1 MPEVIEIRKYADFIK
16 KHIKNKY
23 ITEINILNGRYKKHG
38 PFEMYKELVKK
49 LPLKVIDI
57 KTKGKFLYFVI
68 EKGFYLFSTLG
79 LQGGW
84 TYKSNKSSKIIN
96 KIHNIIKI
104 KKFEFPNLV
113 SYINNNIME
122 KYKARSLNHLNVEFI
137 MKDGS
142 LYFYDVLS
150 FGTLKIIDN
159 KSNLDKKLNSIGPD
173 IMDHNT
179 TYEVFLEQIKKKKN
193 LDKYVGNVIVNQKV
207 ISGIGNYLRSD
218 ILWLCHISPFR
229 KVKDLKD
236 EEILKIYKNAL
247 LLVWGDYD
255 YNKGLKLG
263 YIKKTDKLPSNYKR
277 DFFVY
282 MHDKDIYNKIVIKE
296 ELYEGSQ
303 KRFIHWVPEIQQ

>member
-122 KYKARSLNHLNVEFI
+122 KYKARSLNHLNVEFVT
-137 MKDGS
+137 KDGS

-159 KSNLDKKLNSIGPD
+159 KSDLDKKLNSIGPD

-236 EEILKIYKNAL
+236 E
-247 LLVWGDYD
+247 
-255 YNKGLKLG
+255 
-263 YIKKTDKLPSNYKR
+263 
-277 DFFVY
+277 
-282 MHDKDIYNKIVIKE
+282 
-296 ELYEGSQ
+296 
-303 KRFIHWVPEIQQ
+303 

>member
-1 MPEVIEIRKYADFIK
+1 MPEVIEVMKYADFIK

-49 LPLKVIDI
+49 LPLKIIDVR
-57 KTKGKFLYFVI
+57 TKGKFLYFVI
-68 EKGFYLFSTLG
+68 ENGFYLFSTLG

-84 TYKSNKSSKIIN
+84 TYKLNKSN
-96 KIHNIIKI
+96 
-104 KKFEFPNLV
+104 KFEFPNLIN
-113 SYINNNIME
+113 YINNNVMK
-122 KYKARSLNHLNVEFI
+122 KYRARSINHLNVEFVT
-137 MKDGS
+137 KDGS

-150 FGTLKIIDN
+150 FGTLKIIDSEEELN
-159 KSNLDKKLNSIGPD
+159 KKLNNIGPD

-179 TYEVFLEQIKKKKN
+179 TSEIFLEQIKKKKN
-193 LDKYVGNVIVNQKV
+193 LDKYIGNVIVNQKV

-229 KVKDLKD
+229 KVKDLKN
-236 EEILKIYKNAL
+236 EEILNIYKNAL
-247 LLVWGDYD
+247 LLIWGDYD
-255 YNKGLKLG
+255 YNKGIELK
-263 YIKKTDKLPSNYKR
+263 YIKKIDKLPNDYKR

-282 MHDKDIYNKIVIKE
+282 MHDKDIYNNNIIKE

-303 KRFIHWVPEIQQ
+303 KRFIHWVPEIQK

>member
-23 ITEINILNGRYKKHG
+23 INKINILNGRYKKHA

-49 LPLKVIDI
+49 LPLKVLDI
-57 KTKGKFLYFVI
+57 RTKGKFLYFVI
-68 EKGFYLFSTLG
+68 EGGFYLFSTLG

-84 TYKSNKSSKIIN
+84 TYKLNKWK
-96 KIHNIIKI
+96 
-104 KKFEFPNLV
+104 KKFVFPNLIN
-113 SYINNNIME
+113 YINNNVMKE
-122 KYKARSLNHLNVEFI
+122 YRARSLNHLNVEFVT
-137 MKDGS
+137 KDGS

-150 FGTLKIIDN
+150 FGTLKVIDSKEELN
-159 KSNLDKKLNSIGPD
+159 KKLNSIGPD
-173 IMDHNT
+173 IMDHST
-179 TYEVFLEQIKKKKN
+179 TSEIFLTQIKKKN
-193 LDKYVGNVIVNQKV
+193 NENKYIGNVIVNQKV

-236 EEILKIYKNAL
+236 KEILEIYKNAL

-255 YNKGLKLG
+255 YNKGVELK
-263 YIKKTDKLPSNYKR
+263 YIKKNDKLPNYYKR

-282 MHDKDIYNKIVIKE
+282 MHDKDIYNNNVIKE

-303 KRFIHWVPEIQQ
+303 KRFIHWVPKIQK

>member
-1 MPEVIEIRKYADFIK
+1 MPEVIEVRKYADFIK

-23 ITEINILNGRYKKHG
+23 ITEINILNGRYKKHA

-49 LPLKVIDI
+49 LPLKVIDV

-84 TYKSNKSSKIIN
+84 TYKSNKSN
-96 KIHNIIKI
+96 K
-104 KKFEFPNLV
+104 FQFPDLIG
-113 SYINNNIME
+113 YINNNVMD
-122 KYKARSLNHLNVEFI
+122 KYRSRSINHLNVEFVK
-137 MKDGS
+137 KDGS

-150 FGTLKIIDN
+150 FGTLKIIN
-159 KSNLDKKLNSIGPD
+159 NNEELDKKLNSIGPD
-173 IMDHNT
+173 IMDHST
-179 TYEVFLEQIKKKKN
+179 TYEVFLQQIKKKKN

-218 ILWLCHISPFR
+218 ILWLCSISPFR

-236 EEILKIYKNAL
+236 NEILEIYKNAL

-255 YNKGLKLG
+255 YNKGIELK
-263 YIKKTDKLPSNYKR
+263 YIKKHNKLPGDYKR

-282 MHDKDIYNKIVIKE
+282 MREKDIYNNNVIKE

-303 KRFIHWVPEIQQ
+303 KRFIHWVPEIQK

>member
-1 MPEVIEIRKYADFIK
+1 MPEVIEVRKYADFIK

-49 LPLKVIDI
+49 LPLKVIDVR
-57 KTKGKFLYFVI
+57 TKGKFLYFVI
-68 EKGFYLFSTLG
+68 EEGFYLFSTLG

-96 KIHNIIKI
+96 KIKQ
-104 KKFEFPNLV
+104 FEFPNLI

-122 KYKARSLNHLNVEFI
+122 KYRARSLNHLNVEFVT
-137 MKDGS
+137 KDGS

-150 FGTLKIIDN
+150 FGTLKIIDKN
-159 KSNLDKKLNSIGPD
+159 EELDKKLNSIGPD
-173 IMDHNT
+173 IMDEST
-179 TYEVFLEQIKKKKN
+179 TSEIFLNQIKKKKN

-218 ILWLCHISPFR
+218 ILWLCSISPFR

-236 EEILKIYKNAL
+236 KEILQIYKNTL

-255 YNKGLKLG
+255 YNKGLKLK
-263 YIKKTDKLPSNYKR
+263 YIKKEDKLPGDYKR

-282 MHDKDIYNKIVIKE
+282 MRDKNIYNNNVIKE
-296 ELYEGSQ
+296 ELYEGSY
-303 KRFIHWVPEIQQ
+303 KRFIHWVPEIQK

>member
-1 MPEVIEIRKYADFIK
+1 MPEVIEVRKYADFIK

-49 LPLKVIDI
+49 LPLKVIDV

-68 EKGFYLFSTLG
+68 EEGFYLFSTLG

-96 KIHNIIKI
+96 KIKQ
-104 KKFEFPNLV
+104 FEFLNLI

-122 KYKARSLNHLNVEFI
+122 KYRARSLNHLNVEFVT
-137 MKDGS
+137 KDGS

-150 FGTLKIIDN
+150 FGTLKIIDKN
-159 KSNLDKKLNSIGPD
+159 EELDKKLNSIGPD
-173 IMDHNT
+173 IMDEST
-179 TYEVFLEQIKKKKN
+179 TSEIFLNQIKKKKN

-218 ILWLCHISPFR
+218 ILWLCSISPFR

-236 EEILKIYKNAL
+236 KEILQIYKNTL

-255 YNKGLKLG
+255 YNKGLKLK
-263 YIKKTDKLPSNYKR
+263 YIKKEDKLPGDYKR

-282 MHDKDIYNKIVIKE
+282 MRDKNIYNNNVIKE
-296 ELYEGSQ
+296 ELYEGSY
-303 KRFIHWVPEIQQ
+303 KRFIHWVPEIQK